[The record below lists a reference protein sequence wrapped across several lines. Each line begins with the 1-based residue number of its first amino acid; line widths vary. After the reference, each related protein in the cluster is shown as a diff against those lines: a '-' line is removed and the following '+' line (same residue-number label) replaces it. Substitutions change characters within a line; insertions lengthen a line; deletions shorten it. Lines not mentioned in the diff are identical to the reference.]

1 MLGDYFYHES
11 LRKIIIAFGTI
22 FNNIHIHRKDSNG
35 NVVQS
40 LKVPLAYSPKEK
52 FIARLD
58 QQPDLVQDRRVA
70 VTLPRMGFE
79 IAGLNYDPSRKLNR
93 MGQIKKVRSS
103 STDGKVMNK
112 QFNPVPYNISMNL
125 YSFTSSAEGGLQIVE
140 QILPFFQPDYTVT
153 IRAIPNMNIVR
164 DVPIILN
171 SVNYEDTYS
180 GDFTTRR
187 AVVYTLSFTA
197 KTYLY
202 GPISQQRVIRETQ
215 ADMYT
220 DTAGGEKR
228 EQRIVVTPDPSSADA
243 DDDFGFT
250 TNITTFTDAKDYNPS
265 TDSDE

>member
-35 NVVQS
+35 NVIQS

-79 IAGLNYDPSRKLNR
+79 ISGLNYDPSRKLNR

-187 AVVYTLSFTA
+187 AVVYTLGFTA

-202 GPISQQRVIRETQ
+202 GPISQQKVIKQTQ
-215 ADMYT
+215 ADM
-220 DTAGGEKR
+220 
-228 EQRIVVTPDPSSADA
+228 
-243 DDDFGFT
+243 
-250 TNITTFTDAKDYNPS
+250 
-265 TDSDE
+265 

>member
-11 LRKIIIAFGTI
+11 LRKIIVAFGTI

-79 IAGLNYDPSRKLNR
+79 ISGLSYDPSRKLNR
-93 MGQIKKVRSS
+93 MGQIKKVRAT

-153 IRAIPNMNIVR
+153 IRAIPNMDIVR

-171 SVNYEDTYS
+171 SVSYEDTYS

-187 AVVYTLSFTA
+187 AVVYTLNFTA

-202 GPISQQRVIRETQ
+202 GPISQQKVIKSTQ
-215 ADMYT
+215 TDMFT
-220 DTAGGEKR
+220 DTDTTSKR
-228 EQRIVVTPDPSSADA
+228 EQRIVITPNPTSADA

-250 TNITTFTDAKDYNPS
+250 TTITEFTDGKIYNPTS
-265 TDSDE
+265 DSDE